1 MKMKKFKRN
10 IIYQIKKRLID
21 LEFENKK
28 LKLKNTELR
37 WFIFKKSLDNDTD
50 K

>member
-28 LKLKNTELR
+28 LKLENTELR